1 MISKTDVFWKLRRVL
16 NRTGVDVVPYRHT
29 RHPVARRI
37 HLFSHYG
44 IDLVLD
50 VGANAGQYGRFLR
63 NIGYTGRIA
72 SFEPLSSAFAAL
84 EHARAGDPLW
94 DAQRVALSNQE
105 GFATLNVAG
114 NSESSS
120 FLPMLPA
127 HLAAFPES
135 RYVNTERVPMTTLA
149 RVVAAVPADARVF
162 LKVDTQGYERTVLE
176 GAGAAWGRFSGV
188 QLEMSL
194 VPCYDGELLIHEMI
208 AYMSGHGFVLM
219 SLEPGSSDQRTG
231 QLLQIDGLFF
241 RATG

>member
-1 MISKTDVFWKLRRVL
+1 MISKTDLLWKLRRVL
-16 NRTGVDVVPYRHT
+16 NRTGVDLVPYRHT
-29 RHPVARRI
+29 RHPVARRN
-37 HLFSHYG
+37 HLFTHHG

-63 NIGYTGRIA
+63 NVGYTGRIT

-84 EHARAGDPLW
+84 ERTRTGDPLW
-94 DAQRVALSNQE
+94 EAQRVALSDQE

-127 HLAAFPES
+127 HLAAFPGS

-149 RVVAAVPADARVF
+149 RVVATIPADARVF
-162 LKVDTQGYERTVLE
+162 LKVDTQGYERAVLE
-176 GAGAAWGRFSGV
+176 GAGAALERFSGV
-188 QLEMSL
+188 QLEMSI
-194 VPCYDGELLIHEMI
+194 VRCYDGEFLMHEMI
-208 AYMSGHGFVLM
+208 GYMSGHGFVLM